1 MWFKRVFLNYFSSLG
16 YPQPKYEWRKIDSN
30 EVLPFQG
37 ETLTISPARLSDNG
51 QYACTPYNVM
61 GQGGT
66 STIIVEIHGTIAGLD
81 NEKIVDVVN
90 VKLLK
95 IFRLFFIVW
104 ETFFIFWWIKL
115 QKLHSLIELIL
126 STWMWG
132 IFYQYGLSMDL
143 FLRASSIHGVSPYQP
158 DYILRPVFLF
168 SPL

>member
-1 MWFKRVFLNYFSSLG
+1 MLFTVNKLCDSKEFFLNYFSPLG

-90 VKLLK
+90 IKLLK
-95 IFRLFFIVW
+95 NFRLFFIVW
-104 ETFFIFWWIKL
+104 ETFFIFWCIKL

-132 IFYQYGLSMDL
+132 IFISMDW
-143 FLRASSIHGVSPYQP
+143 AW
-158 DYILRPVFLF
+158 VFF
-168 SPL
+168 

>member
-1 MWFKRVFLNYFSSLG
+1 MLFTVYKLCDSKEFFLNYFSPLG

-95 IFRLFFIVW
+95 NFRLFFIV
-104 ETFFIFWWIKL
+104 
-115 QKLHSLIELIL
+115 
-126 STWMWG
+126 
-132 IFYQYGLSMDL
+132 
-143 FLRASSIHGVSPYQP
+143 
-158 DYILRPVFLF
+158 
-168 SPL
+168 